1 VVEAA
6 GHRRTPVALV
16 ALAVV
21 GQVATRAATVLQI
34 WAAAVVV
41 TTAAQAAL
49 AAAARLLCV

>member
-21 GQVATRAATVLQI
+21 GQVATRAAMVLQI
-34 WAAAVVV
+34 WAAAAVV
-41 TTAAQAAL
+41 TTAALVALVAA
-49 AAAARLLCV
+49 VS